1 MNAKNNDFKS
11 QTLRNTRNLGLW
23 TLAWVLSMALAT
35 FGPKFLW
42 ESNKTMSLIAIVFN
56 LFMGF
61 MMIRANMKLLNGLDE
76 LQRKLQID
84 AMAVSLG
91 IAVVG
96 GLGYS
101 LLDQTNI
108 IPWDAEI
115 GFLVMLI
122 GISYFITLLI
132 NQKRYQ

>member
-1 MNAKNNDFKS
+1 MEAKNDFKS
-11 QTLRNTRNLGLW
+11 KTIKNTRNLGVW
-23 TLAWVLSMALAT
+23 TLAWVLSMALAS

-42 ESNKTMSLIAIVFN
+42 DNDKTISLLAIILN
-56 LFMGF
+56 LAMGY
-61 MMIRANMKLLNGLDE
+61 MMIRANMKFLNGLDE

-91 IAVVG
+91 IGVVG

-115 GFLVMLI
+115 SFLVMLI
-122 GISYFITLLI
+122 GVSYFVTLLI
-132 NQKRYQ
+132 NQKRYL